1 MAEEVV
7 WIIESWETWWSL
19 KEWVTEA
26 DVQRV
31 QENSRQMKK
40 IAQQLQ
46 QDKKQN
52 NQLANFLTFLLS
64 EIRNDK
70 IIKWLYDTFF
80 ITIDPKTNIPYF
92 RKSMN
97 DVVVVWLFYP
107 FYTEKAEELW
117 VSHYYK
123 DLNCSLQKSVEWY
136 ITYLQ
141 DLSDH
146 YHDNIPI
153 NQNSFVE
160 LLIEILK
167 EFLPK
172 EEWLGAKW
180 NNVDNEYK
188 EIIYEKLQL
197 WSSDK

>member
-1 MAEEVV
+1 MAEESI

-31 QENSRQMKK
+31 QENSRQAKK

-52 NQLANFLTFLLS
+52 NQLANFLTFLLG
-64 EIRNDK
+64 EISNDK

-97 DVVVVWLFYP
+97 DIVVVWLFYP
-107 FYTEKAEELW
+107 FYTEKANELW
-117 VSHYYK
+117 VSHYYEN
-123 DLNCSLQKSVEWY
+123 LNWAWKRNINDY
-136 ITYLQ
+136 IAFLQ

-153 NQNSFVE
+153 DQNSFVN
-160 LLIEILK
+160 LLVEMLK
-167 EFLPK
+167 EFLPSNMDMD
-172 EEWLGAKW
+172 AVW
-180 NNVDNEYK
+180 NIDNEYK
-188 EIIYEKLQL
+188 KIIKEGLF
-197 WSSDK
+197 SDN

>member
-7 WIIESWETWWSL
+7 WIIESWETWWGL

-31 QENSRQMKK
+31 QENSRQAKK

-52 NQLANFLTFLLS
+52 NQFANFLTFLLD
-64 EIRNDK
+64 EISNDK

-97 DVVVVWLFYP
+97 DIVVVWLFYP
-107 FYTEKAEELW
+107 FYPEKAEELW
-117 VSHYYK
+117 LNNYYEN
-123 DLNCSLQKSVEWY
+123 LNNAGKKSINWY
-136 ITYLQ
+136 IEYLQ

-153 NQNSFVE
+153 DQNSLIK

-167 EFLPK
+167 EFLPNNSNS
-172 EEWLGAKW
+172 ELWE
-180 NNVDNEYK
+180 NVDKEY
-188 EIIYEKLQL
+188 EEVIREKLYL
-197 WSSDK
+197 EDNK

>member
-1 MAEEVV
+1 MAEEVI
-7 WIIESWETWWSL
+7 WMIESWETWWSL

-31 QENSRQMKK
+31 QENARQAKK
-40 IAQQLQ
+40 VAQQLQ

-52 NQLANFLTFLLS
+52 NQLANFLSFLLG
-64 EIRNDK
+64 EITNEN

-107 FYTEKAEELW
+107 FYIEKSKEIW
-117 VSHYYK
+117 VSHYYET
-123 DLNCSLQKSVEWY
+123 LNNAWDKSINWY

-153 NQNSFVE
+153 NQEKFIQLLVEIFKEYIQNGSNSKLWE
-160 LLIEILK
+160 NSDK
-167 EFLPK
+167 EYR
-172 EEWLGAKW
+172 
-180 NNVDNEYK
+180 D
-188 EIIYEKLQL
+188 IICEKLYFEAN
-197 WSSDK
+197 K

>member
-7 WIIESWETWWSL
+7 WIIESWESWWSL

-31 QENSRQMKK
+31 QENTRQMKK
-40 IAQQLQ
+40 VAQQLQ

-52 NQLANFLTFLLS
+52 NQLANFLSFLLS
-64 EIRNDK
+64 EITNEK

-80 ITIDPKTNIPYF
+80 ITIDPKTNVPYF

-97 DVVVVWLFYP
+97 NIVVVWLFYP
-107 FYTEKAEELW
+107 FFLEKAEELW
-117 VSHYYK
+117 VSHFYNK
-123 DLNCSLQKSVEWY
+123 LNWAWKKSIDEY
-136 ITYLQ
+136 IIFLQ

-153 NQNSFVE
+153 DQTSFIK
-160 LLIEILK
+160 LLIEIFK
-167 EFLPK
+167 EYLPFN
-172 EEWLGAKW
+172 LGLDTIW
-180 NNVDNEYK
+180 EIDNEYK
-188 EIIYEKLQL
+188 KIIMKKLYL
-197 WSSDK
+197 WHSEN

>member
-1 MAEEVV
+1 MAEESI

-31 QENSRQMKK
+31 QENSRQAKK

-52 NQLANFLTFLLS
+52 NQLANFLTFLLG
-64 EIRNDK
+64 EISNDK

-97 DVVVVWLFYP
+97 DIVVVWLFYP
-107 FYTEKAEELW
+107 FYTKKANELW
-117 VSHYYK
+117 VSHYYEN
-123 DLNCSLQKSVEWY
+123 LNWAWKRNINDY
-136 ITYLQ
+136 IAFLQ

-153 NQNSFVE
+153 DQNSFVN
-160 LLIEILK
+160 LLVEMLK
-167 EFLPK
+167 EFLPSNMDMD
-172 EEWLGAKW
+172 AVW
-180 NNVDNEYK
+180 NIDNEYK
-188 EIIYEKLQL
+188 KIIKEGLF
-197 WSSDK
+197 SDN

>member
-31 QENSRQMKK
+31 QENARQAKK
-40 IAQQLQ
+40 VAQQLQ

-52 NQLANFLTFLLS
+52 NQLANFLSFLLG
-64 EIRNDK
+64 EITNDK

-107 FYTEKAEELW
+107 FYIEKSEELW
-117 VSHYYK
+117 VANYYK
-123 DLNCSLQKSVEWY
+123 NLNNSKTKSVEWY
-136 ITYLQ
+136 VTYLQ

-160 LLIEILK
+160 LLVEILK
-167 EFLPK
+167 EYLPN
-172 EEWLGAKW
+172 EENTESKW
-180 NNVDNEYK
+180 NIDNTYK

-197 WSSDK
+197 WISNN

>member
-1 MAEEVV
+1 MAEESI

-31 QENSRQMKK
+31 QENSRQAKK

-52 NQLANFLTFLLS
+52 NQLANFLTFLLG
-64 EIRNDK
+64 EISNDK

-97 DVVVVWLFYP
+97 DIVVVWLFYP
-107 FYTEKAEELW
+107 FYTEKANELW
-117 VSHYYK
+117 VSHYYEN
-123 DLNCSLQKSVEWY
+123 LNWAWKRNINDY
-136 ITYLQ
+136 IAFLQ

-153 NQNSFVE
+153 DQNNFVN
-160 LLIEILK
+160 LLVEMLK
-167 EFLPK
+167 EFLPSNMDMD
-172 EEWLGAKW
+172 AVW
-180 NNVDNEYK
+180 NIDNEYK
-188 EIIYEKLQL
+188 KIIKEGLF
-197 WSSDK
+197 SDN